1 MNQVMNRF
9 ILLVLGMSLFAVGPV
24 SAGDNVSDVQTK
36 LKEGGFYFGAIDG
49 ALSSDLSAAL
59 TRYQIRHGL
68 QITGNLNEETSK
80 SLGVKPEVA
89 ASNPPAAPNGDTW
102 RRLRKS
108 DQQFLSKMNERPG
121 LPAGSNSANKP
132 RGKPAG
138 AGIAP
143 DARRRDNQLGPPSS
157 NAPTAALVPARTGDS
172 STVILSPE
180 RLRDYV
186 GAFVLAGLDPK
197 VGSELEFFGDR
208 VRYYDDGVV
217 DRRKIRGDLERY
229 DALWPGRR
237 FWLAG
242 NLAVEP
248 QADSR
253 LKVSFPLRFDL
264 RNGSRHSTG
273 KVQKTLLLEVTG
285 EDLQIVA
292 VNERKVR

>member
-1 MNQVMNRF
+1 MNRF
-9 ILLVLGMSLFAVGPV
+9 ILLLLAISF
-24 SAGDNVSDVQTK
+24 SASGTLSASENVRNVQSK
-36 LKEGGFYFGAIDG
+36 LKEGGFYFGEVDG

-68 QITGNLNEETSK
+68 QITGNLNEETGK
-80 SLGVKPEVA
+80 SLGVKPEVTT
-89 ASNPPAAPNGDTW
+89 SGPPAPPTGDTW

-108 DQQFLSKMNERPG
+108 DEQFLRTRNEK
-121 LPAGSNSANKP
+121 GSATTARKP
-132 RGKPAG
+132 RTIPAPTNTP
-138 AGIAP
+138 AAS
-143 DARRRDNQLGPPSS
+143 PSREHHDDRTPLD
-157 NAPTAALVPARTGDS
+157 APTAALVPARPGDD

-197 VGSELEFFGDR
+197 VGAELEFFADR
-208 VRYYDDGVV
+208 VRYYEDGVV
-217 DRRKIRGDLERY
+217 DQQKIRGDLQRY
-229 DALWPGRR
+229 DALWPARR

-242 NLAVEP
+242 ELKVEP

-253 LKVSFPLRFDL
+253 LRVTFPLRYDL
-264 RNGSRHSTG
+264 RNGSKHATG

-292 VNERKVR
+292 VNERKAR